1 MAGDSVMWIPGALLG
16 VHEAVGG
23 WPILLAVLLLPPAM
37 LGIAWRSQ
45 RMAVMV
51 PLATA
56 AAYVLLVL
64 GVMVM
69 PGQLQTLFWAF
80 DPVGVPWPWW

>member
-1 MAGDSVMWIPGALLG
+1 MAACMMWIPGVLLG

-23 WPILLAVLLLPPAM
+23 WPILLAVLLLPPAL

-45 RMAVMV
+45 CVAVMV
-51 PLATA
+51 PLASA

-69 PGQLQTLFWAF
+69 PGQLQALFWAF
-80 DPVGVPWPWW
+80 DVVGVPWPWW